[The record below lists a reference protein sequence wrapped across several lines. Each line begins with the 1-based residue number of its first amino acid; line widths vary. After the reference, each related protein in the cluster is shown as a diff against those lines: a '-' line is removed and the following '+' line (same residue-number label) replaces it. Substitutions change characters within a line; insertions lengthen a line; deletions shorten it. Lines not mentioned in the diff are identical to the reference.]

1 MGFLAAGHGRLV
13 AAEFALTDGQS
24 ASSNGTRSLVPLN
37 RPCDAGA
44 VVPGD
49 GQKCRIPRPH
59 GGASISQ
66 SAHRDEREY
75 RDHVVYVA

>member
-37 RPCDAGA
+37 RPCDLGA

-49 GQKCRIPRPH
+49 GRKCRVPRPH
-59 GGASISQ
+59 GGASIPQ
-66 SAHRDEREY
+66 TPHRVEGEC